1 MSKERPAGQHKPWF
15 LSDGASW
22 EGWYHCD
29 SLKVGPGGL
38 LGPFVETSTLRKKGR
53 RIPEIDS
60 CCNQAISLKCPAKG
74 HDQFRSYLCMRQ
86 TARKMPHRIAPG
98 SLQGRGDI
106 PGQPVEVLFHLR
118 MCAARVY
125 HDRPRQ
131 SVAAVDTKAGRPV
144 EPAGVGAVSLG

>member
-1 MSKERPAGQHKPWF
+1 
-15 LSDGASW
+15 
-22 EGWYHCD
+22 
-29 SLKVGPGGL
+29 
-38 LGPFVETSTLRKKGR
+38 
-53 RIPEIDS
+53 
-60 CCNQAISLKCPAKG
+60 
-74 HDQFRSYLCMRQ
+74 MRQ

-144 EPAGVGAVSLG
+144 DPPEWEQSPSDETLHPHAYSRFSAETWVIWR